1 MTEIYDLKTYRE
13 KLAELA
19 KPVPILVWM
28 CKHCHGQT
36 WYIYEDGAI
45 ECAKCDAVTTLA
57 TLFDPLKPGA

>member
-28 CKHCHGQT
+28 CTHCHGQK
-36 WYIYEDGAI
+36 WFIYEDGVI
-45 ECAKCDAVTTLA
+45 ECAECGKTTTLA
-57 TLFDPLKPGA
+57 TLFDPPRSGA